1 MWYMPGG
8 SANCPKIMSTAWE
21 LTKETEPDI
30 HMDVKGL
37 FQGKRSSLLGSSF

>member
-8 SANCPKIMSTAWE
+8 SANCPKVMSTAWE
-21 LTKETEPDI
+21 LTKETEPEI

-37 FQGKRSSLLGSSF
+37 FQGKRSSLISLSF